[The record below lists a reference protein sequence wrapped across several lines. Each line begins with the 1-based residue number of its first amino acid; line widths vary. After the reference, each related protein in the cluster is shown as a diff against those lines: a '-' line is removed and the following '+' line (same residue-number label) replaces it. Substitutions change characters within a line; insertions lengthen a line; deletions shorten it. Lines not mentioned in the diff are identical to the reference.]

1 MKYFPT
7 CGQTVWKSGF
17 VGQHS
22 AVRGRTTVGS
32 PVRRITFSRK
42 GNCIIEQLSFQINE
56 GVILELIETIPQ
68 YVSFKLASHN
78 YGCGCNCGTLD
89 LL

>member
-1 MKYFPT
+1 MREKVVGLIMIMKYFPT

-42 GNCIIEQLSFQINE
+42 GNCISSL
-56 GVILELIETIPQ
+56 ILTFTKVHDNDRSSVYLRATM
-68 YVSFKLASHN
+68 V
-78 YGCGCNCGTLD
+78 D
-89 LL
+89 